1 MSFFARRF
9 KLSLKS
15 CFRGMRPWVWV
26 FSIVVWAIPLITN
39 GIHMSIPVCFAA
51 GALFGAAFTLLW
63 IFAVAL
69 ACTLKDYKLYKILDE
84 NGFCEEYLKAFEQKR
99 IVNKPFR
106 LQNAAMYAEI
116 LERMGQ
122 PRDALNYLNSI
133 VIPNDSRINER
144 IGYFFVYVVSALKL
158 GSVTLAE
165 ETVQRFEG
173 DLEEAKRSPMYVAL
187 VLLVNLPLLY
197 TNCAAGRVERAYEQ
211 TVAFMNSKD
220 YKTGFRPMIDMDMML
235 LYELVALGKKDEA
248 AKWGAEVTRRV
259 EDAKPLFSSEKAKL
273 FEDLNKALRGE
284 IPL

>member
-1 MSFFARRF
+1 MSFFARRYR
-9 KLSLKS
+9 LSLKS
-15 CFRGMRPWVWV
+15 CFRGAKPWVWV
-26 FSIVVWAIPLITN
+26 FIIVVWAIPVRIDGTY
-39 GIHMSIPVCFAA
+39 MSILVRVAV

-63 IFAVAL
+63 FFAAAL
-69 ACTLKDYKLYKILDE
+69 AGTLKDYNLYKILDE
-84 NGFCEEYLKAFEQKR
+84 KGFCAEYLKAFEQKK

-106 LQNAAMYAEI
+106 LQDAALYAEI
-116 LERMGQ
+116 LGRMGQ
-122 PRDALNYLNSI
+122 PRDALNYLNLI
-133 VIPNDSRINER
+133 VIPNNSRINER

-173 DLEEAKRSPMYVAL
+173 DLEAVKRSPMYDAL

-197 TNCAAGRVERAYEQ
+197 TDCAAGRVEYAYEQ
-211 TVAFMNSKD
+211 TVAFMDSKD
-220 YKTGFRPMIDMDMML
+220 YKNGLRPMIDMDIML

>member
-1 MSFFARRF
+1 
-9 KLSLKS
+9 
-15 CFRGMRPWVWV
+15 MRPWVWV
-26 FSIVVWAIPLITN
+26 FNIVVWAFPFRIDGTY
-39 GIHMSIPVCFAA
+39 MSILVRVAV

-63 IFAVAL
+63 IFAFAL
-69 ACTLKDYKLYKILDE
+69 AFTLKDHKLYKILDE
-84 NGFCEEYLKAFEQKR
+84 KGFCEEYLKAFEQKK

-106 LQNAAMYAEI
+106 LNNAAMYAEI

-122 PRDALNYLNSI
+122 PLDALNYLNAI
-133 VIPNDSRINER
+133 VIPADSRINER
-144 IGYFFVYVVSALKL
+144 IGYYFVYVISALKL

-173 DLEEAKRSPMYVAL
+173 DLEEARRSPMYVAL

-197 TNCAAGRVERAYEQ
+197 TDCAAGRVERAYEQ
-211 TVAFMNSKD
+211 TVAFMNSRD
-220 YKTGFRPMIDMDMML
+220 YKNSLRPMIDMDIML

-259 EDAKPLFSSEKAKL
+259 KEAKPQFSSEKAKL
-273 FEDLNKALRGE
+273 FEDLNKAQRGE